1 MLSSRVL
8 ASNTSVPDTV
18 HPPLLSLAPHP
29 TPQLRM
35 AYLAFGLRY
44 CGRVGHL

>member
-18 HPPLLSLAPHP
+18 HPPLLSLAPP
-29 TPQLRM
+29 PPQLRM

>member
-18 HPPLLSLAPHP
+18 HPPLLSLAPP
-29 TPQLRM
+29 PQLRM